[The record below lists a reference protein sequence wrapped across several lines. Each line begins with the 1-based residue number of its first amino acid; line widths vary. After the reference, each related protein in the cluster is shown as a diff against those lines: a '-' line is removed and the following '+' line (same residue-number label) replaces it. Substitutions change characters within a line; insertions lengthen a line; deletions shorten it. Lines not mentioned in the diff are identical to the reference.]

1 MKKVFMLLMV
11 AFMTFAMSQTA
22 QAIENPNPK
31 GSSVLGIHGGYYPG
45 FGANVT
51 YDYTLID
58 SWWKG
63 HFTVGAFVGYNTR
76 AWHYDGY
83 YYDYTERWTNIGIM
97 PRATYGLN
105 ITKDFEVH
113 AGVMLGIAMRHYS
126 YTYDYHYTNWYDD
139 DVYSPYNHW
148 GFCYGSI
155 LGARYYFT
163 PKIGVEVE
171 MNYSGYMS
179 WFNAGVTIK
188 L

>member
-1 MKKVFMLLMV
+1 MKKVFMLALV
-11 AFMTFAMSQTA
+11 AIMTLGVCQKA
-22 QAIENPNPK
+22 QAIEDPNAK
-31 GSSVLGIHGGYYPG
+31 GTSVVGIHGGYYPG

-63 HFTVGAFVGYNTR
+63 HFTVGAYVGYNTR

-83 YYDYTERWTNIGIM
+83 YYDYTERWSNFGAM
-97 PRATYGLN
+97 PRVTYGLN
-105 ITKDFEVH
+105 ITKSFEAHV
-113 AGVMLGIAMRHYS
+113 GVMAGIAMRHYS
-126 YTYDYHYTNWYDD
+126 YTYDYHYSGYTGDYD
-139 DVYSPYNHW
+139 PYNHW

>member
-11 AFMTFAMSQTA
+11 AFMTLAVSQTA

-31 GSSVLGIHGGYYPG
+31 GSSVVGIHGGYYPG

-63 HFTVGAFVGYNTR
+63 HFTVGAFVGFNTR

-83 YYDYTERWTNIGIM
+83 YYDYTERWMNFGVM

-113 AGVMLGIAMRHYS
+113 AGVMLGVAMRHYS
-126 YTYDYHYTNWYDD
+126 YTYDYHYEGYHGDYD
-139 DVYSPYNHW
+139 PYNDW
-148 GFCYGSI
+148 GFCHGEV

-171 MNYSGYMS
+171 MNYSSYMS
-179 WFNAGVTIK
+179 WLNAGLTIK